1 MVFSNRIH
9 TFFSNIK
16 ITISDHFKS
25 FQINFVSK
33 IGLGKKV
40 WYLVIGYTPFFVT
53 YKSQFQT
60 ILNHFCIQNK
70 PRKKGVVFSNRIHTF
85 FSNIKITISNH
96 SKSFSIVF
104 VSKIGLGKKVWYLVI
119 GYTPFFLGL
128 F

>member
-1 MVFSNRIH
+1 MVFSNKIH

-16 ITISDHFKS
+16 IKISNHSKS
-25 FQINFVSK
+25 LSIVFVSK

-40 WYLVIGYTPFFVT
+40 WHLVIGYTPFLLT
-53 YKSQFQT
+53 SKSQFQT
-60 ILNHFCIQNK
+60 ILNHFQSFFIQNK

-104 VSKIGLGKKVWYLVI
+104 VSKIGIGKKVWCLVI
-119 GYTPFFLGL
+119 GYTPFF
-128 F
+128 